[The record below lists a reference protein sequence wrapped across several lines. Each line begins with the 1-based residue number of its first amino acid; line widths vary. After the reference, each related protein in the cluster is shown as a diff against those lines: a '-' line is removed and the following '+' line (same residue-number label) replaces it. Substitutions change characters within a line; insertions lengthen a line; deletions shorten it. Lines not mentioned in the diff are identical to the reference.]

1 MHGDRTVE
9 DTAID
14 EGIEAHEAD
23 DDTDAEGIVARKP
36 KGDGYVEQD
45 NL

>member
-1 MHGDRTVE
+1 ME

-14 EGIEAHEAD
+14 ESIEANVAD
-23 DDTDAEGIVARKP
+23 DDTDAEAIARKP

>member
-1 MHGDRTVE
+1 ME
-9 DTAID
+9 DPLID
-14 EGIEAHEAD
+14 ESIETYEPD
-23 DDTDAEGIVARKP
+23 DDTDAEAIVALNP